1 MPIEYNSQTSE
12 PFIRLPPPHHNII
25 LTPPRPGPAD
35 EDALVAALN
44 DPQVYIKFLSTPPLP
59 FLREHA
65 TEYIA
70 NSVEDCD
77 RLLQEWDSGSG
88 FVDGCP
94 FRCIREESTEDGD
107 DDVLIGDITFF
118 RYEFPPGSEG
128 EGQEKAQER
137 NKNLAAGN
145 TDLLW
150 GVGCKLSARYCTCSV
165 CDMFLHSPISEIMSS
180 PVLHEAIDNWPE
192 LL

>member
-12 PFIRLPPPHHNII
+12 PFIRLPPPHQNII
-25 LTPPRPGPAD
+25 LTPPRPGLAD

-44 DPQVYIKFLSTPPLP
+44 DPQVYVKFLSTPPLP

-70 NSVEDCD
+70 RSVEDCD
-77 RLLQEWDSGSG
+77 RLLREWDAGSG

-94 FRCIREESTEDGD
+94 FRCIREESTEADDDDDD

-128 EGQEKAQER
+128 EDQEKAQER

-150 GVGCKLSARYCTCSV
+150 GVGCKLFVVRPSTMYY
-165 CDMFLHSPISEIMSS
+165 ISYHVT
-180 PVLHEAIDNWPE
+180 VLAVFAICFYIH
-192 LL
+192 LSLK